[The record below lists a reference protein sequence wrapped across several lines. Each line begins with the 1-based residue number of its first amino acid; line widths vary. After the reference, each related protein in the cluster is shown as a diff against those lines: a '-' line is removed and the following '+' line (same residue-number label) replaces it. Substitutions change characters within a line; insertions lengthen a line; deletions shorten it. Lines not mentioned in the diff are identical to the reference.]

1 MKIGNPGEARL
12 RRGDACVVEQDIEA
26 SEAVDGLR
34 KCRLHLIRI
43 ADVGLHKRRART
55 LAFD

>member
-1 MKIGNPGEARL
+1 VKIGNLVKPGC
-12 RRGDACVVEQDIEA
+12 GVVMPA
-26 SEAVDGLR
+26 LLNTTSKLSEAVDDLR

-43 ADVGLHKRRART
+43 ADVGSHKRRART

>member
-1 MKIGNPGEARL
+1 VKIGNPGEARL
-12 RRGDACVVEQDIEA
+12 RRGHACVVEQDIEA

-34 KCRLHLIRI
+34 KCRLHLIRM
-43 ADVGLHKRRART
+43 ADVGSHKHRARS

>member
-1 MKIGNPGEARL
+1 VKIGNPGEARL
-12 RRGDACVVEQDIEA
+12 RSDACVVEQDIEA

-43 ADVGLHKRRART
+43 ADVGSHKRRART
-55 LAFD
+55 LGFD